1 MFTLYIKT
9 KRHNYNINLNRLFYI
24 TFSIIIFCLAFY
36 IFLID
41 LPINPG
47 KYFTTWR

>member
-9 KRHNYNINLNRLFYI
+9 KRHNYNINLNRLLYI
-24 TFSIIIFCLAFY
+24 TFSFIVICSVSY

-41 LPINPG
+41 IPLNPG